1 MDQRGVI
8 ERILEAPTPDAVV
21 DALAGAGVPHLF
33 WQAYE
38 PTAIRVWDRFPS
50 GFLAH
55 YYGSDADA
63 HCAVAQAVRAK
74 WPLFTFEEARAA
86 FTRSEAALQAERVWR
101 AFGVEDGLIITGGR
115 ADRRAIAVVGLET
128 AGGALALVDRR
139 LDAVSLAARRLD
151 RLLLDSDELTE
162 IPRRSLGLPAP
173 LQAVLRMQIEHP
185 GWDARAQAQALGIS
199 TQTLSAR
206 HDRIAELFGVSSF
219 AGAVVKAIASGGDT
233 GAP

>member
-8 ERILEAPTPDAVV
+8 ERVLEASTPDAVI
-21 DALAGAGVPHLF
+21 DALSGARVSHLF

-74 WPLFTFEEARAA
+74 WPLFTFEEARTA

-101 AFGVEDGLIITGGR
+101 AFGVQDGIVITGGR
-115 ADRRAIAVVGLET
+115 AERRAITVVGLER
-128 AGGALALVDRR
+128 AGAAHALLDRR
-139 LDAVSLAARRLD
+139 LDAVALAARRLD
-151 RLLLDSDELTE
+151 RLLLDSDELIE

-185 GWDARAQAQALGIS
+185 GWDARAQARALGIS

-219 AGAVVKAIASGGDT
+219 AGAIVKAIGAGGEA
-233 GAP
+233 GAH